1 MNKIVYF
8 AGLMAMF
15 AFPVFADTV
24 IARVIYVEPNYAN
37 AVQVQETRCEV
48 IQVPV
53 YGTVYRQGN
62 PGAGALIGG
71 IIGGLVGQNATGND
85 EGAVAGAVIG
95 SVIGATNNQVRNET
109 VITGYRNEQQCAQ
122 VIVNQVQPQ
131 AISYRVVYEWNDI
144 RGEVVTYN
152 FYRAGDTIP
161 ITVNIIQ

>member
-24 IARVIYVEPNYAN
+24 IARVIYVEETYIGGA
-37 AVQVQETRCEV
+37 QVQETRCEV
-48 IQVPV
+48 VQVPV

-62 PGAGALIGG
+62 TGAGALIGG

-122 VIVNQVQPQ
+122 VFVNQGPLEFGDF
-131 AISYRVVYEWNDI
+131 RVVYEWNGIQGQVMTRDH
-144 RGEVVTYN
+144 
-152 FYRAGDTIP
+152 YRVGDQIW
-161 ITVNIIQ
+161 ITR